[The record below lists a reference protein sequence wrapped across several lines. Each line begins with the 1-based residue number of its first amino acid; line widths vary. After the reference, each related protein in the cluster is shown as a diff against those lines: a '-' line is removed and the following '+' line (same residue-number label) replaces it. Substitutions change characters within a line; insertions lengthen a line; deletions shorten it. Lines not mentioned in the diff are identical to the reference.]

1 MRSPEAVLEP
11 NEYHDAP
18 PHPVAAD
25 AAIGWKAKAAAIAE
39 IVRTERQI
47 FFKPIFP
54 LHVDPCAYWRG
65 PFQSGQTWRKSA
77 I

>member
-11 NEYHDAP
+11 AEYQDAP

-47 FFKPIFP
+47 FFKLIFP
-54 LHVDPCAYWRG
+54 LQWTQALDCAG
-65 PFQSGQTWRKSA
+65 GV
-77 I
+77 